1 MKEPSILLNIFVFD
15 DDPDDGL
22 LTGIAFA
29 GNHHPLSLY
38 YLSTEVEL
46 LDAIDK
52 CLSESRF
59 TSPKLI
65 IINTIP
71 TEKFLNTL
79 EHIRNITYSY
89 PNIYVAGMIS
99 SPSEADIVDLDQLGL
114 VGFVEKP
121 LTPQNLTALLKAA
134 PPTELSGIDF
144 SDYS

>member
-71 TEKFLNTL
+71 T
-79 EHIRNITYSY
+79 
-89 PNIYVAGMIS
+89 
-99 SPSEADIVDLDQLGL
+99 
-114 VGFVEKP
+114 
-121 LTPQNLTALLKAA
+121 
-134 PPTELSGIDF
+134 
-144 SDYS
+144 